1 MAVMVPRETPTDQRL
16 DALSGQVHA
25 LDKKVDTLDRKVDT
39 LDRKVDALD
48 RKVDTLDGQFHALDK
63 KVDVLDGRVGVLEK
77 KVDEGF
83 AGIDKRLD
91 KLTDSL
97 DAHNRT
103 LVAGLFVTVAAL
115 IGTSAF

>member
-1 MAVMVPRETPTDQRL
+1 MTVMIPRETSTDQRL
-16 DALSGQVHA
+16 DAVAGQVHA
-25 LDKKVDTLDRKVDT
+25 LDKKVDVLDGRVHALDKKVD
-39 LDRKVDALD
+39 V
-48 RKVDTLDGQFHALDK
+48 LDGQVHALDK

-97 DAHNRT
+97 DAYNRT
-103 LVAGLFVTVAAL
+103 LIAGLFVTVAAL
-115 IGTSAF
+115 IGTSAL

>member
-1 MAVMVPRETPTDQRL
+1 MTVMIPGQTSTDQRV
-16 DALSGQVHA
+16 DALAGQVHA
-25 LDKKVDTLDRKVDT
+25 LDKKVD
-39 LDRKVDALD
+39 A
-48 RKVDTLDGQFHALDK
+48 
-63 KVDVLDGRVGVLEK
+63 LDGRVGVLEK

-97 DAHNRT
+97 DAYNRT
-103 LVAGLFVTVAAL
+103 LIAGLFVTVAAL

>member
-1 MAVMVPRETPTDQRL
+1 MLPRETSTDQRL
-16 DALSGQVHA
+16 DAVAGQVHA
-25 LDKKVDTLDRKVDT
+25 LDKKVDLLDGRVHALEK
-39 LDRKVDALD
+39 KVDALD
-48 RKVDTLDGQFHALDK
+48 GRVHALDKKVDVLEK

-97 DAHNRT
+97 DAYNRT
-103 LVAGLFVTVAAL
+103 LIAGLFVTVAAL